1 MSIIEKIARQ
11 SFDKN
16 IEYGFDNYKDVINEI
31 RYGAN
36 DINPKLDKIR
46 FLNIHLDLVNEKY
59 EKHLLVCKNPG
70 KCQENIE
77 YESIAYFLRQ
87 ELEGL
92 DVVVNED
99 TFTVEEKNKG
109 DEKLDQILKQIEE
122 LKLGHQIIYDDLI
135 NEINELRELYFL
147 GKKKWHQMLAGKF
160 VDMTV
165 SGIVSETISKQI
177 LDSIKPD
184 FTKLI
189 G

>member
-1 MSIIEKIARQ
+1 M
-11 SFDKN
+11 
-16 IEYGFDNYKDVINEI
+16 
-31 RYGAN
+31 
-36 DINPKLDKIR
+36 
-46 FLNIHLDLVNEKY
+46 
-59 EKHLLVCKNPG
+59 
-70 KCQENIE
+70 
-77 YESIAYFLRQ
+77 
-87 ELEGL
+87 EGL

-99 TFTVEEKNKG
+99 TFTVEKKNKS
-109 DEKLDQILKQIEE
+109 DEKLDQILNQMEE

-147 GKKKWHQMLAGKF
+147 GKKKWYQMLAGKI

-177 LDSIKPD
+177 LDSIKPN